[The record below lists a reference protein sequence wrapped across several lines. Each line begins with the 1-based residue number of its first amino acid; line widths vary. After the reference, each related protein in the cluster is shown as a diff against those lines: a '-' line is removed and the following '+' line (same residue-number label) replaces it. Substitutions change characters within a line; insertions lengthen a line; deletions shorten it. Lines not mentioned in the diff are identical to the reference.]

1 MTKKIELSVETQ
13 DFIDYVQEIAERYLS
28 QSEKDFILKAFKNME
43 DYVNINTVCSKAAP
57 SFTHDYSLAPCTP
70 AGYVVP
76 CQQEECKM
84 NYATTA
90 VSVSAELDST
100 KDQRKFLR
108 NSLYEAFSDKKHA
121 LKRKFGL
128 VHDDA
133 PDSFEEMLA
142 RIQAGKYVIDAKDA
156 KRKTYAPLAYIV
168 WRDPS
173 VKEDQD
179 GYDAAKAELRKA
191 YDKAEEDIRILA
203 PEAGLASLRA
213 FKDISV
219 Q

>member
-1 MTKKIELSVETQ
+1 MELYREDVKADLIQLIQDKTGPVTFGEHETVDKIMELL
-13 DFIDYVQEIAERYLS
+13 DKL
-28 QSEKDFILKAFKNME
+28 
-43 DYVNINTVCSKAAP
+43 NI
-57 SFTHDYSLAPCTP
+57 YSLAPVQNLQVNTP
-70 AGYVVP
+70 KKKVYKTEP

-90 VSVSAELDST
+90 VSVSADLDHT
-100 KDQRKFLR
+100 KSQRKFLS
-108 NSLYEAFSDKKHA
+108 NSLYEAFTGKKYA
-121 LKRKFGL
+121 LKKKFGL
-128 VHDDA
+128 TYDEA
-133 PDSFEEMLA
+133 PRSFEELLA
-142 RIQAGKYVIDAKDA
+142 RIQAGKYVIDDKDT
-156 KRKTYAPLAYIV
+156 KKKTYDPLAYIV